1 MPAVRTSAVIDGMVL
16 QKDAAIDGKTVLPAG
31 TVLEKDTIRR
41 LTAAGIHQVVVTEE
55 SYGLASMFAEP
66 LPPKTSAIPKRKMT
80 QRKPVSEDSIVIQAN
95 LMRLAHMFEPYRD
108 DALMRELLRLA
119 IRSAQE
125 RRISV

>member
-16 QKDAAIDGKTVLPAG
+16 QKDAVIDGKTVLPAG
-31 TVLEKDTIRR
+31 TVLEKHTIRQ
-41 LTAAGIHQVVVTEE
+41 LAAAGIHQVAVTDE

-66 LPPKTSAIPKRKMT
+66 SPPKTSVIPKRRVT
-80 QRKPVSEDSIVIQAN
+80 QQKPVSADSMAIQAN
-95 LMRLAHMFEPYRD
+95 LLRLAHMFEPYRE